1 MKLLWSP
8 ASPFARKARAI
19 AREKGLAGRI
29 EEIQVAVYDD
39 PAELLAANPLGKI
52 PALILDD
59 GEALYDSPV
68 ICAYLDAQP
77 DGQGAPLV
85 PAFGMERWRVL
96 RAEALADGA
105 MDLALGL
112 VMETRKPEAERSP
125 TTAARWRGQLR
136 LAVSAMPGELAAMP
150 QGFTMGHVALAC
162 ALGYFDLRYPDMGW
176 REGQAELARWYEEI
190 ARRPSLAATAP
201 V

>member
-1 MKLLWSP
+1 MKLFWSP
-8 ASPFARKARAI
+8 ASPFARKVRSV
-19 AREKGLAGRI
+19 AREKGLAGRV

-59 GEALYDSPV
+59 GAALYDSPV
-68 ICAYLDAQP
+68 ICAYLDAHP
-77 DGQGAPLV
+77 EGQGAPLC
-85 PAFGMERWRVL
+85 PASGMERWRVL

-112 VMETRKPEAERSP
+112 VLESRKPEGERSP
-125 TTAARWRGQLR
+125 TTAARSWSQLR
-136 LAVSAMPGELAAMP
+136 RAVKAMPAEIAALP
-150 QGFTMGHVALAC
+150 QGFTLGHLALAC
-162 ALGYFDLRYPDMGW
+162 ALGYFDLRHPDMGW
-176 REGQAELARWYEEI
+176 RDGEAELARWYEEI